1 MKQEGKG
8 EISHESIYRF
18 IEFDKRL
25 GGKLYKC
32 LRFHNRR
39 KKRGI
44 AHRWKR
50 FPEPRKFID
59 KRPKEANKRERNGDW
74 ERDLIIGQRG
84 KSALLTIVDRKNHI
98 TLIKRVAST
107 QAEEVAEKTLN
118 AFRENPDLSIFTI
131 TNDNGVEFGKHQD
144 LEKRLKIPI
153 FFTFPYHSW
162 ERGTNENTNG
172 LIRQFFPKKTNF
184 DDITDE
190 EIKEVETMLNNRPR
204 KLLNYLTPLEFN
216 TGKYQKAFR
225 SEKYYRKLYHAWL
238 DEYYQNLDE
247 MLGL

>member
-1 MKQEGKG
+1 M
-8 EISHESIYRF
+8 
-18 IEFDKRL
+18 
-25 GGKLYKC
+25 
-32 LRFHNRR
+32 
-39 KKRGI
+39 
-44 AHRWKR
+44 
-50 FPEPRKFID
+50 
-59 KRPKEANKRERNGDW
+59 
-74 ERDLIIGQRG
+74 
-84 KSALLTIVDRKNHI
+84 TIVDRKNHI

-190 EIKEVETMLNNRPR
+190 EIKEVETMLNNPHFENSI
-204 KLLNYLTPLEFN
+204 LLRLHGAAIYYEFV
-216 TGKYQKAFR
+216 
-225 SEKYYRKLYHAWL
+225 HV
-238 DEYYQNLDE
+238 
-247 MLGL
+247 